1 MIRINKASG
10 VFVNATNAKDGTFIG
25 FVGERLA
32 DAGDREYKL
41 KVNSGKYAPVVGHIR
56 LRTHE
61 NGTEWGIVDTDTFTG
76 ADNIVRS

>member
-1 MIRINKASG
+1 MIRINKALA
-10 VFVNATNAKDGTFIG
+10 VFVNATNAKDGKFIG
-25 FVGERLA
+25 FVGDVNNSELN
-32 DAGDREYKL
+32 EYKL
-41 KVNSGKYAPVVGHIR
+41 KVNSSKLAASTGTIR